1 MKKIT
6 TVVKEYDTEG
16 RLIKET
22 TTEET
27 EEETI
32 TTKEYIPYPYPY
44 FPDLQQPTYIPVWT
58 SPTIRPHRQLEITWC
73 TGTGSGTYT
82 PPSFINTNTVLT

>member
-32 TTKEYIPYPYPY
+32 TTKEYIPYPVYPY
-44 FPDLQQPTYIPVWT
+44 IPQTPFIPVWT
-58 SPTIRPHRQLEITWC
+58 SPTIRPHRELEITWG
-73 TGTGSGTYT
+73 TDTGSGTYT
-82 PPSFINTNTVLT
+82 PPSFINTNTVFT